1 MNTKTAASCRRRRIL
16 RHLGTRLACLAVVL
30 AGALAPAVAWAQD
43 VVVQPELRRSPPV
56 WVGYAFMV
64 LMAAAVM
71 GVSLLPSKR
80 GHQD

>member
-1 MNTKTAASCRRRRIL
+1 MPGRL
-16 RHLGTRLACLAVVL
+16 RHLGVRLLGKAVVL

-43 VVVQPELRRSPPV
+43 VVPQPDLRRAPQV

-64 LMAAAVM
+64 LLAAAVM

-80 GHQD
+80 SHQD